1 MNALKPMPAL
11 DEAPDRTG
19 AVPIDRD
26 TALPG
31 EIRDKKPRDRKPGSG
46 ARRFVVGALLLLIG
60 GLAIGGWQHYRLDA
74 DVAAT
79 SALRRDFVPSV
90 RVAAVKSSGE
100 TLSVS
105 LPGTTEA
112 FEAASI
118 YSRTSGYIAKRYV
131 DIGDRVKAGDLLAEI
146 TAPEL
151 DHQVAQ
157 AQATLIQNEAALRQA
172 QANMEIA
179 NVTWGRDST
188 LLDKGWITKQQ
199 GDQERLT
206 LLAQQAAVAVAQANI
221 EAQRAQLMVLNQR
234 KAYQR
239 VVAPFDGIVTVRNI
253 DNGSL
258 VQADATGGTSM
269 FTMMHSDVIRIQLYV
284 PQDQA
289 FGLQP
294 GVAAIVRVPEMPG
307 VDFQG
312 TVTRIAS
319 ALQPGTRTLQTEI
332 DVSNPEGILTPGTY
346 CLVVLQ
352 VPRKTPSL
360 IVPSEAIIFNRSGLN
375 VAVVQDGV
383 VHIRKITLVRDLG
396 TSVEASDGV
405 ADGDQLILNPPVNI
419 TEGQA
424 VSPRLV
430 APPKTS

>member
-1 MNALKPMPAL
+1 
-11 DEAPDRTG
+11 
-19 AVPIDRD
+19 
-26 TALPG
+26 
-31 EIRDKKPRDRKPGSG
+31 
-46 ARRFVVGALLLLIG
+46 
-60 GLAIGGWQHYRLDA
+60 
-74 DVAAT
+74 
-79 SALRRDFVPSV
+79 
-90 RVAAVKSSGE
+90 
-100 TLSVS
+100 
-105 LPGTTEA
+105 
-112 FEAASI
+112 
-118 YSRTSGYIAKRYV
+118 
-131 DIGDRVKAGDLLAEI
+131 
-146 TAPEL
+146 
-151 DHQVAQ
+151 
-157 AQATLIQNEAALRQA
+157 
-172 QANMEIA
+172 
-179 NVTWGRDST
+179 
-188 LLDKGWITKQQ
+188 
-199 GDQERLT
+199 
-206 LLAQQAAVAVAQANI
+206 
-221 EAQRAQLMVLNQR
+221 
-234 KAYQR
+234 
-239 VVAPFDGIVTVRNI
+239 
-253 DNGSL
+253 
-258 VQADATGGTSM
+258 
-269 FTMMHSDVIRIQLYV
+269 
-284 PQDQA
+284 
-289 FGLQP
+289 
-294 GVAAIVRVPEMPG
+294 MPG